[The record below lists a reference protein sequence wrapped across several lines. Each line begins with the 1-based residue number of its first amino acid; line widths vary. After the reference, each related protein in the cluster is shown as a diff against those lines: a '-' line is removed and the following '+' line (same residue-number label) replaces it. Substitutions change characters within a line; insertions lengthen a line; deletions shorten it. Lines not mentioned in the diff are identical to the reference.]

1 MKKTNWVLDPTHS
14 ELGFKIRHLMIS
26 NVSGTFKNF
35 TIEVKTE
42 NDDFSKASINASI
55 EVNSINT
62 NNETRDEHLRNSDFF
77 ETEKYPE
84 LIFNSTR
91 IEKDD
96 DQTYFL
102 YGDLTIKGITKPVK
116 LNLEFN
122 GIVNDPWGN
131 ERAGFLLT
139 GKINRADYGINFN
152 NVLDSGGL
160 ALGEEV
166 KLHSEIELVKVA
178 EAVAA

>member
-1 MKKTNWVLDPTHS
+1 MASTTWALDPTHS
-14 ELGFKIRHLMIS
+14 EIGFKIRHLMIS

-35 TIEVKTE
+35 KIEVKTE
-42 NDDFSKASINASI
+42 NDDFSKASIKATI
-55 EVNSINT
+55 EANSINT
-62 NNETRDEHLRNSDFF
+62 NNEARDGHLRNSDFF
-77 ETEKYPE
+77 ESEKYPE
-84 LIFNSTR
+84 LIFNSTK
-91 IEKDD
+91 IEKVE
-96 DQTYFL
+96 DQTFIVH
-102 YGDLTIKGITKPVK
+102 GDFTMKGITKPVK

-139 GKINRADYGINFN
+139 GKINRSDWGINFN

-166 KLHSEIELVKVA
+166 KLNSEIELVKVA
-178 EAVAA
+178 AAVAA

>member
-1 MKKTNWVLDPTHS
+1 MASTTWALDPTHS
-14 ELGFKIRHLMIS
+14 EIGFKIRHLMIS

-35 TIEVKTE
+35 KIEVKTE
-42 NDDFSKASINASI
+42 NDDFSKASIKATI
-55 EVNSINT
+55 DVNSINT
-62 NNETRDEHLRNSDFF
+62 NNEARDGHLRNSDFF
-77 ETEKYPE
+77 ESEKYPE
-84 LIFNSTR
+84 LIFNSTK
-91 IEKDD
+91 IEKVE
-96 DQTYFL
+96 DQTFVVH
-102 YGDLTIKGITKPVK
+102 GDFTMKGITKPVK

-139 GKINRADYGINFN
+139 GKLNRSDWGINFN
-152 NVLDSGGL
+152 NVLDSGGV

-166 KLHSEIELVKVA
+166 KLNSEIELVKVA